1 MNKQTES
8 ISADEKLKR
17 CMGWS
22 SKEKESLGREGKLEV
37 MESQGTPLLDR
48 WLSVLVLLCSKPRRL

>member
-17 CMGWS
+17 CMGWR

-48 WLSVLVLLCSKPRRL
+48 WLSVLVL